1 LIEILR
7 ASLFFAFAIPAIIFG
22 FYGLIL
28 LYYYK
33 VKTQGGRDEYIVDTA
48 FEPLVSV
55 VTATHDEEM
64 VIAKK
69 IENVLASNYPSDKLE
84 LIFVDDSNDS
94 TPQIINDYS
103 QKYSNIH
110 LIKFNERMGYSPS
123 MIAGCKAAHGEI
135 IVLNDAGS
143 FLDTEAIPNLVAHF
157 VNPKVGV
164 VTGNDVL
171 MNKNESAGKSESF
184 YLKILNF
191 QRIAETKMDSTFFIK
206 GEATAV
212 RKNLISDLE
221 ICGETFDSTVGMFV
235 RQKGYKIVYD
245 PDVKFYEYAPST
257 HDGLVKQKTIR
268 AANLI
273 KVLWRFK
280 HLMFKPK
287 LGKYGSII
295 LPMNFAMLT
304 VAPIAI
310 MLGFMI
316 LAILPFFDLFFSAI
330 IWAVLGSI
338 FMFLLLFR
346 RNLITTFIGFE
357 YSLLKALYQTIFLKR
372 THDKIDKVASTRRC

>member
-1 LIEILR
+1 MIEILHI
-7 ASLFFAFAIPAIIFG
+7 SLFLTLAVPTLIFG
-22 FYGLIL
+22 SYGLIL
-28 LYYYK
+28 LYYHR
-33 VKTQGGRDEYIVDTA
+33 TQEKRDEYSVDTV

-69 IENVLASNYPSDKLE
+69 IENVLSSNYPSDKLE

-94 TPQIINDYS
+94 TPQKIQEYS

-110 LIKFNERMGYSPS
+110 LIRFNERMGYSPS

-135 IVLNDAGS
+135 IILNDAGS

-157 VNPKVGV
+157 SNPKVGV

-171 MNKNESAGKSESF
+171 MNTNESAGKSESL
-184 YLKILNF
+184 YLKFLDF
-191 QRIAETKMDSTFFIK
+191 QRTAETNMDSTFFIK
-206 GEATAV
+206 GEATAT

-221 ICGETFDSTVGMFV
+221 KCGATFDSTVGMFV
-235 RQKGYKIVYD
+235 RQKGYKVVYD
-245 PDVKFYEYAPST
+245 SNVKFYEYAPST

-304 VAPIAI
+304 VAPISI
-310 MLGFMI
+310 MLGLVFLVIM
-316 LAILPFFDLFFSAI
+316 PFFDLFLSAI
-330 IWAVLGSI
+330 IWTVLGSV
-338 FMFLLLFR
+338 FLFLLLFR
-346 RNLITTFIGFE
+346 RNLIATVTGLE
-357 YSLLKALYQTIFLKR
+357 YSLLQALYQTIFIKK

>member
-7 ASLFFAFAIPAIIFG
+7 TFLFLTLAIPTLIFG
-22 FYGLIL
+22 LYGLIL
-28 LYYYK
+28 LYYHR
-33 VKTQGGRDEYIVDTA
+33 TQEKRDEYSVDTV

-84 LIFVDDSNDS
+84 VIFVDDSNDS
-94 TPQIINDYS
+94 TPQKIKEYS

-110 LIKFNERMGYSPS
+110 LIRFNERMGYSPS

-143 FLDTEAIPNLVAHF
+143 FLHAEAIPNLVAHF

-164 VTGNDVL
+164 VTGKDVL
-171 MNKNESAGKSESF
+171 MNKNESAGKSENF
-184 YLKILNF
+184 YLKLLDF
-191 QRIAETKMDSTFFIK
+191 QRTAETKMDSTFFIK

-212 RKNLISDLE
+212 RKNLINDLK

-245 PDVKFYEYAPST
+245 PHVKFYEYAPST
-257 HDGLVKQKTIR
+257 HQGLVKQKTIR

-273 KVLWRFK
+273 KVLWRFR
-280 HLMFKPK
+280 HLMFRPK

-304 VAPIAI
+304 VVPIAI

-316 LAILPFFDLFFSAI
+316 LTILPFFDLFFSAI

-338 FMFLLLFR
+338 FMFLLLCR
-346 RNLITTFIGFE
+346 RNLVVTFIGFE
-357 YSLLKALYQTIFLKR
+357 YSILKALYQTIFIKK
-372 THDKIDKVASTRRC
+372 THDKIDKVVSTRRC

>member
-1 LIEILR
+1 LIELLH
-7 ASLFFAFAIPAIIFG
+7 ASLFLTLAIPTLIFG
-22 FYGLIL
+22 SYGLIL
-28 LYYYK
+28 LYYHR
-33 VKTQGGRDEYIVDTA
+33 TQEKRDEYGVDTV

-94 TPQIINDYS
+94 TPQKIREFS
-103 QKYSNIH
+103 QKYPNIH
-110 LIKFNERMGYSPS
+110 LIRFEERMGYSPS
-123 MIAGCKAAHGEI
+123 MIAGCKEANGEI

-143 FLDTEAIPNLVAHF
+143 FLDKEAIPTLVSHF
-157 VNPKVGV
+157 SDPKIGV

-171 MNKNESAGKSESF
+171 MNTNESSGKSESL
-184 YLKILNF
+184 YLKFLDF
-191 QRIAETKMDSTFFIK
+191 QRTAETKMDSVFIIK
-206 GEATAV
+206 GEATAT
-212 RKNLISDLE
+212 RKNLISD
-221 ICGETFDSTVGMFV
+221 IKNCGETFDSTVGIYV
-235 RQKGYKIVYD
+235 RQKGYKVVYD
-245 PDVKFYEYAPST
+245 PNVKFNEYAPST

-310 MLGFMI
+310 MLGLTLLVIMP
-316 LAILPFFDLFFSAI
+316 LFDLYLSSI
-330 IWAVLGSI
+330 IWSALGSI
-338 FMFLLLFR
+338 FLFLLLFR
-346 RNLITTFIGFE
+346 RNLIATVFGLE
-357 YSLLKALYQTIFLKR
+357 YSLLQALYQTIFIKK

>member
-1 LIEILR
+1 LIEILHI
-7 ASLFFAFAIPAIIFG
+7 SLFLTLAVPTLIFG
-22 FYGLIL
+22 SYGLIL
-28 LYYYK
+28 LYYHR
-33 VKTQGGRDEYIVDTA
+33 TQEKRDEYSVDTV

-69 IENVLASNYPSDKLE
+69 IENVLSSNYPSDKLE

-94 TPQIINDYS
+94 TPQKIQEYS

-110 LIKFNERMGYSPS
+110 LIRFNERMGYSPS

-135 IVLNDAGS
+135 IILNDAGS

-157 VNPKVGV
+157 SNPKVGV

-171 MNKNESAGKSESF
+171 MNTNESAGKSESL
-184 YLKILNF
+184 YLKFLDF
-191 QRIAETKMDSTFFIK
+191 QRTAETNMDSTFFIK
-206 GEATAV
+206 GEATAT

-221 ICGETFDSTVGMFV
+221 KCGATFDSTVGMFV
-235 RQKGYKIVYD
+235 RQKGYKVVYD
-245 PDVKFYEYAPST
+245 SNVKFYEYAPST

-304 VAPIAI
+304 VAPISI
-310 MLGFMI
+310 MLGLVFLVIM
-316 LAILPFFDLFFSAI
+316 PFFDLFLSAI
-330 IWAVLGSI
+330 IWTVLGSV
-338 FMFLLLFR
+338 FLFLLLFR
-346 RNLITTFIGFE
+346 RNLIATVTGLE
-357 YSLLKALYQTIFLKR
+357 YSLLQALYQTIFIKK

>member
-1 LIEILR
+1 MIEILR
-7 ASLFFAFAIPAIIFG
+7 TFLFLTLAIPTLIFG
-22 FYGLIL
+22 LYGLIL
-28 LYYYK
+28 LYYHR
-33 VKTQGGRDEYIVDTA
+33 TQEKRDEYSVDTV

-69 IENVLASNYPSDKLE
+69 IENVLASNYPLDKLE
-84 LIFVDDSNDS
+84 VIFVDDSNDS
-94 TPQIINDYS
+94 TPQIIKDYS

-110 LIKFNERMGYSPS
+110 LIRFNERVGYSPS

-143 FLDTEAIPNLVAHF
+143 FLHAEAIPNLVAHF

-164 VTGNDVL
+164 VTGKDVL
-171 MNKNESAGKSESF
+171 MNKNESAGKSENF
-184 YLKILNF
+184 YLKLLDF
-191 QRIAETKMDSTFFIK
+191 QRTAETKMDSTFFIK

-212 RKNLISDLE
+212 RKNLINDLK

-245 PDVKFYEYAPST
+245 PHVKFYEYAPST
-257 HDGLVKQKTIR
+257 HQGLVKQKTIR

-273 KVLWRFK
+273 KVLWRFR
-280 HLMFKPK
+280 HLMFRPK

-304 VAPIAI
+304 VVPIAI

-316 LAILPFFDLFFSAI
+316 LTILPFFDLFFSAI

-346 RNLITTFIGFE
+346 RNLVVTFIGFE
-357 YSLLKALYQTIFLKR
+357 YSILKALYQTIFIKK

>member
-1 LIEILR
+1 MLEILQI
-7 ASLFFAFAIPAIIFG
+7 SLFLTIAIPAFVFG
-22 FYGLIL
+22 SYGLIL
-28 LYYYK
+28 LYYHRVHK
-33 VKTQGGRDEYIVDTA
+33 KKDEHHVETV

-55 VTATHDEEM
+55 VIATHDEEM
-64 VIAKK
+64 IIAKK
-69 IENVLASNYPSDKLE
+69 IDNVLASNYPPDKLE

-94 TPQIINDYS
+94 TPQKIQEYS

-110 LIKFNERMGYSPS
+110 LIRFNERMGYSPS
-123 MIAGCKAAHGEI
+123 MMAGCKAAHGEI

-157 VNPKVGV
+157 VDPTVGV

-171 MNKNESAGKSESF
+171 MNTNESAGKSESF

-191 QRIAETKMDSTFFIK
+191 IRTAETEMDSTFFIK
-206 GEATAV
+206 GEATAT
-212 RKNLISDLE
+212 RKKLITDLE
-221 ICGETFDSTVGMFV
+221 ICGETFDITVGMFV
-235 RQKGYKIVYD
+235 RQKGYKVVYD
-245 PDVKFYEYAPST
+245 PNVKFYEYAPST

-273 KVLWRFK
+273 KVLWRFR
-280 HLMFKPK
+280 HLMFRPK

-304 VAPIAI
+304 IVPLAI
-310 MLGFMI
+310 MLGFVI
-316 LAILPFFDLFFSAI
+316 LVITSFFNLFFSAI
-330 IWAVLGSI
+330 LWAVLGSI
-338 FMFLLLFR
+338 FLFFLVFR
-346 RNLITTFIGFE
+346 RNLIVTFIGFE
-357 YSLLKALYQTIFLKR
+357 YSLLKALYQTVFIKK

>member
-1 LIEILR
+1 L
-7 ASLFFAFAIPAIIFG
+7 AIPTLIFG
-22 FYGLIL
+22 LYGLIL
-28 LYYYK
+28 LYYHR
-33 VKTQGGRDEYIVDTA
+33 TQEKRDEYSVDTV

-69 IENVLASNYPSDKLE
+69 IENVLASNYPLDKLE
-84 LIFVDDSNDS
+84 VIFVDDSNDS
-94 TPQIINDYS
+94 TPQKIKEYS

-110 LIKFNERMGYSPS
+110 LIRFNERMGYSPS

-143 FLDTEAIPNLVAHF
+143 FLHAEAIPNLVAHF

-164 VTGNDVL
+164 VTGKDVL
-171 MNKNESAGKSESF
+171 MNKNESAGKSENF
-184 YLKILNF
+184 YLKLLDF
-191 QRIAETKMDSTFFIK
+191 QRTAETKMDSTFFIK

-212 RKNLISDLE
+212 RKNLINDLK

-245 PDVKFYEYAPST
+245 PHVKFYEYAPST
-257 HDGLVKQKTIR
+257 HQGLVKQKTIR

-273 KVLWRFK
+273 KVLWRFR
-280 HLMFKPK
+280 HLMFRPK

-304 VAPIAI
+304 VVPIAI

-316 LAILPFFDLFFSAI
+316 LTILPFFDLFFSAI

-346 RNLITTFIGFE
+346 RNLVVTFIGFE
-357 YSLLKALYQTIFLKR
+357 YSILKALYQTIFIKK

>member
-1 LIEILR
+1 LIELLHT
-7 ASLFFAFAIPAIIFG
+7 SLFLTLAIPTLIFG
-22 FYGLIL
+22 SYGLIL
-28 LYYYK
+28 LYYHR
-33 VKTQGGRDEYIVDTA
+33 TQKKRDEYGVDTV

-69 IENVLASNYPSDKLE
+69 IENVLSSNYPSDKLE

-94 TPQIINDYS
+94 TPQKIQAYS

-110 LIKFNERMGYSPS
+110 LIRFNERMGYSPS
-123 MIAGCKAAHGEI
+123 MITGCNAAHGEI

-157 VNPKVGV
+157 SNPKVGV

-171 MNKNESAGKSESF
+171 MNTNESAGKSESL
-184 YLKILNF
+184 YLKFLDF
-191 QRIAETKMDSTFFIK
+191 QRTAETNMDSTFFIK
-206 GEATAV
+206 GEATAT

-221 ICGETFDSTVGMFV
+221 KCGATFDSTVGMFV
-235 RQKGYKIVYD
+235 RQKGYKVVYD
-245 PDVKFYEYAPST
+245 SNVKFYEYAPST

-304 VAPIAI
+304 IAPIAI
-310 MLGFMI
+310 MLGLMLLVI
-316 LAILPFFDLFFSAI
+316 MPFFDLFLSAI
-330 IWAVLGSI
+330 IWGALGSI
-338 FMFLLLFR
+338 FLFLLLFR
-346 RNLITTFIGFE
+346 RNLIATVIGLE
-357 YSLLKALYQTIFLKR
+357 YSLLQALYQTIFIKK

>member
-1 LIEILR
+1 LIELLHT
-7 ASLFFAFAIPAIIFG
+7 SLFLTLAIPTLIFG
-22 FYGLIL
+22 SYGLIL
-28 LYYYK
+28 LYYHR
-33 VKTQGGRDEYIVDTA
+33 TQKKRDEYGVDTV

-69 IENVLASNYPSDKLE
+69 IENVLSSNYPSDKLE

-94 TPQIINDYS
+94 TPQKIQAYS

-110 LIKFNERMGYSPS
+110 LIRFNERMGYSPS
-123 MIAGCKAAHGEI
+123 MITGCNAAHGEI
-135 IVLNDAGS
+135 IVMNDAGS

-157 VNPKVGV
+157 SNPKVGV

-171 MNKNESAGKSESF
+171 MNTNESAGKSESL
-184 YLKILNF
+184 YLKFLDF
-191 QRIAETKMDSTFFIK
+191 QRTAETNMDSTFFIK
-206 GEATAV
+206 GEATAT

-221 ICGETFDSTVGMFV
+221 KCGATFDSTVGMFV
-235 RQKGYKIVYD
+235 RQKGYKVVYD
-245 PDVKFYEYAPST
+245 SNVKFYEYAPST

-304 VAPIAI
+304 IAPIAI
-310 MLGFMI
+310 MLGLMLLVI
-316 LAILPFFDLFFSAI
+316 MPFFDLFLSAI
-330 IWAVLGSI
+330 IWGALGSI
-338 FMFLLLFR
+338 FLFLLLFR
-346 RNLITTFIGFE
+346 RNLIATVIGLE
-357 YSLLKALYQTIFLKR
+357 YSLLQALYQTIFIKK

>member
-1 LIEILR
+1 MVELLH
-7 ASLFFAFAIPAIIFG
+7 ASLFLTLAIPTLIFG
-22 FYGLIL
+22 LYGLIL
-28 LYYYK
+28 LYYHR
-33 VKTQGGRDEYIVDTA
+33 TQEKRDEYGVDTV

-94 TPQIINDYS
+94 TPQKIREYS
-103 QKYSNIH
+103 QKYPNIH
-110 LIKFNERMGYSPS
+110 LIRFEERMGYSPS
-123 MIAGCKAAHGEI
+123 MIAGCKEANGEI

-143 FLDTEAIPNLVAHF
+143 FLDKEAIPNLVSHF
-157 VNPKVGV
+157 SNPKVGV

-171 MNKNESAGKSESF
+171 MNTNESSGKSESL
-184 YLKILNF
+184 YLKFLDF
-191 QRIAETKMDSTFFIK
+191 QRTAETKMDSTFFIK
-206 GEATAV
+206 GEATAT
-212 RKNLISDLE
+212 RKNLIIDLKN
-221 ICGETFDSTVGMFV
+221 CGETFDSTVGMYV
-235 RQKGYKIVYD
+235 RQKGYKVVYD
-245 PDVKFYEYAPST
+245 PNVKFYEYAPST

-310 MLGFMI
+310 MLGLVLLVIM
-316 LAILPFFDLFFSAI
+316 PFFDLFLSAI
-330 IWAVLGSI
+330 IWSALGLI
-338 FMFLLLFR
+338 FLFLLLFR
-346 RNLITTFIGFE
+346 RNLIATVIGLE
-357 YSLLKALYQTIFLKR
+357 YSLLQALYQTIFIKK